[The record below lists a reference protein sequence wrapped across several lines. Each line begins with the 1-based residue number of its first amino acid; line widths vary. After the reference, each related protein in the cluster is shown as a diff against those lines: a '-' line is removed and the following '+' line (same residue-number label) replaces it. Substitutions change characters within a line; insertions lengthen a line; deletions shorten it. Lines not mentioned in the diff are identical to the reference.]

1 MSGSSELDPTTLS
14 ARAAGRLVAFI
25 MRFPRAIVIV
35 ALLLAVLAGASA
47 RHLSVDSRL
56 RVLLPQDSPSVV
68 HLDQMAEQIGNHE
81 DLFVVVHS
89 PSREAN
95 LAFAGALADK
105 LAADEGIRFVT
116 FRRDT
121 SFFETNALM
130 YATLADLLDI
140 RRRVIARIQAEIR
153 RELSPLGEYPEDVE
167 EVDLSE
173 EELKERYHLKE
184 RPGEYFETDEGRVL
198 VIVARPRRPSTDFAF
213 TKDLLA
219 RADAHAAEIK
229 TSLGAA
235 VPPDLTVSYA
245 GIYNKNMQL
254 ARRLEKDVASG
265 TAIALVVLTL
275 TLIVYFRGFRSVPL
289 ILTPLITAALAA
301 LAFAYYWASHLNLV
315 GAFMFAVLLGIGID
329 FGIHI
334 LARFR
339 DERSEGAALQDALV
353 TTLATA
359 GVSTGAG
366 AASTAIA
373 FALLGVAEFKGIS
386 QFGVIASVG
395 ITLAFLCAIV
405 VLPAMLV
412 LFERVWPW
420 RPPRKKQFNR
430 EASLPTRLPVPA
442 LLAVVLVLAG
452 AGFGIAKLGVV
463 EFETDLRKFE
473 VQLAKTDE
481 ERARAEQY
489 REAVGQAQTSTPAI
503 ALAHSPEEAAAV
515 YRHLDALVTMTD
527 AQFEAFLKGEPWPVE
542 TAAAD
547 EAKTKK
553 DTKPEADDGWD
564 DDEDEDEDDGWGDD
578 DEDEEDAE
586 DPAFVALEKLAAA
599 RAQLDPAVAETLR
612 AYGPERLRLM
622 RSKLV
627 EAIALAA
634 FVPELQEE
642 KLKVIRDIRRRVDEK
657 RGSFEGEQA
666 NKIDRWYPY
675 LTVEKPITRADLPEW
690 IRAQFT
696 AEGGEPG
703 AFVYLRFEGHKSNY
717 ERAKLLYDGFL
728 DLRGEEGRA
737 VPAAASF
744 FVTPEIF
751 DTLAGDGPIVLGLA
765 CGVLIITAALM
776 FRSVTGVV
784 LVLST
789 VMTALAWLTGLMAL
803 LGWRWHFFNIIAL
816 PLLIGMGQDYAL
828 HLYHRYREEGPGR
841 LMVVFR
847 GTGAAIFF
855 TSLTTI
861 IGFSGMMFVDH
872 PGLASL
878 GNISVIGIFLCLVA
892 SVVFVPAV
900 LRLGEW
906 LFFKRR

>member
-1 MSGSSELDPTTLS
+1 MSESSELDPTALS

-25 MRFPRAIVIV
+25 MRFPRAIVLV
-35 ALLLAVLAGASA
+35 TLVLAVLAGASA

-56 RVLLPQDSPSVV
+56 RVLLPPDSPSVV

-81 DLFVVVHS
+81 DLFVVVRS

-95 LAFAGALADK
+95 LEFAGALADK

-121 SFFETNALM
+121 SFFEKNALM

-153 RELSPLGEYPEDVE
+153 RELSPLGEYVDDVE
-167 EVDLSE
+167 DVDLSE
-173 EELKERYHLKE
+173 EELKKRYNLKD
-184 RPGEYFETDEGRVL
+184 RPGEYFETDEGRVF
-198 VIVARPRRPSTDFAF
+198 VIVARPRLPSTDFAF
-213 TKDLLA
+213 TKNLLA
-219 RADAHAAEIK
+219 RADAHADELK
-229 TSLGAA
+229 RSLGAKA
-235 VPPDLTVSYA
+235 PPELTVSYA

-265 TAIALVVLTL
+265 TAVALVVLTL

-289 ILTPLITAALAA
+289 ILTPLITAALSA

-329 FGIHI
+329 FGIHV

-339 DERSEGAALQDALV
+339 DERSEGAELRDALV

-395 ITLAFLCAIV
+395 IALAFLCAIV

-420 RPPRKKQFNR
+420 RPPRRKQFNR
-430 EASLPTRLPVPA
+430 EASLPKRLPIPA
-442 LLAVVLVLAG
+442 LLAALLVLGG
-452 AGFGIAKLGVV
+452 AGFGVSQLGVV

-489 REAVGQAQTSTPAI
+489 REAVGKAETSTPAI
-503 ALAHSPEEAAAV
+503 ALAQSPEEAAAV
-515 YRHLDALVTMTD
+515 YRHLDALVAMTD
-527 AQFEAFLKGEPWPVE
+527 AQFEAFLKGEPLPVE
-542 TAAAD
+542 PAEDAKATTEKAEKAEKAD
-547 EAKTKK
+547 NEAK
-553 DTKPEADDGWD
+553 ADDGWG
-564 DDEDEDEDDGWGDD
+564 DDEDEDED
-578 DEDEEDAE
+578 AE
-586 DPAFVALEKLAAA
+586 DPVFVELAKLASA

-634 FVPELQEE
+634 FVPELQEQ
-642 KLKVIRDIRRRVDEK
+642 KLTVLRDIRRRVDAK

-666 NKIDRWYPY
+666 EKIDRWYPY
-675 LTVEKPITRADLPEW
+675 LTVEKPITREDLPAW

-696 AEGGEPG
+696 AESGEPG

-728 DLRGEEGRA
+728 DLRGEQGRD

-789 VMTALAWLTGLMAL
+789 VMTALAWLTGLMSL

-906 LFFKRR
+906 LKNR